1 MNKQLEIFVTCF
13 YVWTKIGLR
22 TLSLAFFLGEKLDW
36 IFILKY
42 WTGLG
47 VEKISVR
54 SSLQPFVVLRFH
66 RRRDGEYVFF
76 CLCGTHKPSLL
87 SVISLHNFQ

>member
-1 MNKQLEIFVTCF
+1 MFLIHHLIVDVSADESAVKP
-13 YVWTKIGLR
+13 W
-22 TLSLAFFLGEKLDW
+22 LS
-36 IFILKY
+36 
-42 WTGLG
+42 
-47 VEKISVR
+47 SVA
-54 SSLQPFVVLRFH
+54 VLRFH